1 MLTSCLMLQWFQ
13 SWDDRGEDVELHCE
27 LGVLDNSLSVS
38 SHSAPRSLEPI
49 FSPLL
54 KQYSVC
60 QGSED
65 FESQARSHGYIMS
78 VTRCSIWIQAYLARD
93 TEAMS
98 CGPRVSSVSMSR
110 LREMLLS
117 QRIYEKLCVTFH
129 ARHLKTWEQPCLVR
143 CWELRRRRQWGVRSE
158 PWWMTGISRK
168 VLSEVLITRRCTI
181 DVRESRESRERVDW
195 IRGETSWGI
204 PEMVAINLYGQ
215 PHTSGFKLSTTY
227 ISYHR
232 SFEFQKIRNTARI
245 RFFLNPVFSQFIRHS
260 HSPRDIQTKHW
271 LPVKDLENLELSD
284 SEVLRHSKLPSAEMP
299 NPNWLFNVKW
309 DRVFVWAAPLLIS

>member
-181 DVRESRESRERVDW
+181 DVRVVKVVNALIGFGVRPAGEFQRWWPLIYMVSHIRVVSSWAQRIYHIIDHLSSRRSGIRQEYDFSW
-195 IRGETSWGI
+195 ILCLVNSSDIAILQETS
-204 PEMVAINLYGQ
+204 
-215 PHTSGFKLSTTY
+215 
-227 ISYHR
+227 R
-232 SFEFQKIRNTARI
+232 RNI
-245 RFFLNPVFSQFIRHS
+245 
-260 HSPRDIQTKHW
+260 
-271 LPVKDLENLELSD
+271 D
-284 SEVLRHSKLPSAEMP
+284 SL
-299 NPNWLFNVKW
+299 
-309 DRVFVWAAPLLIS
+309 